1 MSTFSLLSPKLDTEI
16 LPPYH
21 WTEEDWCTIQSI
33 CEPSEIYKILI
44 KVAAKLK
51 HHYSP
56 VGFVIGPI
64 MTGGFD
70 SEKNM
75 QVFDAAIQIVRM
87 KGMSILNQLHVIPTL
102 VRYIEEY
109 QSVHGINKY
118 PENIMLELFLPLI
131 SNAKFERIFAIEGWE
146 TSIGASMEYDLCV
159 RLGFIPEIV
168 PINQILSYIR

>member
-1 MSTFSLLSPKLDTEI
+1 MSTFSILSPKLDTEI

-44 KVAAKLK
+44 RVSKKLK

-56 VGFVIGPI
+56 VGFVIGPV

-87 KGMSILNQLHVIPTL
+87 KGVAVLNQLYTIPAL
-102 VRYIEEY
+102 VRYTEQF
-109 QSVHGINKY
+109 QSVYGCNKY
-118 PENIMLELFLPLI
+118 PDNIMSELFLPLI

-146 TSIGASMEYDLCV
+146 SSIGASMEYELCIQ
-159 RLGFIPEIV
+159 LGFSPEIV

>member
-1 MSTFSLLSPKLDTEI
+1 MSTFTLLSPELDTEFF
-16 LPPYH
+16 PPYH
-21 WTEEDWCTIQSI
+21 WTEEDWCTIQSL

-44 KVAAKLK
+44 RVAAKLK

-70 SEKNM
+70 PEKNM
-75 QVFDAAIQIVRM
+75 QIFDAAIQIVRM
-87 KGMSILNQLHVIPTL
+87 KGVAVLNQLYVIPAL
-102 VRYIEEY
+102 IKYSEHY
-109 QSVHGINKY
+109 QSIHGDDKY

-131 SNAKFERIFAIEGWE
+131 LNAKFERIFAIEGWE
-146 TSIGASMEYDLCV
+146 NSLGASMEHELCL
-159 RLGFIPEIV
+159 RLGFCPQTI